1 MAAREWGFKPFKPVV
16 AIFFGVHMFGFSSY
30 SQASGLGCL
39 SISPVID
46 RQPVQG
52 GFQLGSSPG
61 NESLF
66 LYATTWSRWIFV
78 TIHWASFLLYNTVN
92 IQWMLVVQKHKE
104 KKHWQI
110 CVINIYAEGFE
121 PALNLQTRERKCGK

>member
-1 MAAREWGFKPFKPVV
+1 MC
-16 AIFFGVHMFGFSSY
+16 GFSSY

-52 GFQLGSSPG
+52 GFQLGSAPG

-66 LYATTWSRWIFV
+66 LYATT
-78 TIHWASFLLYNTVN
+78 
-92 IQWMLVVQKHKE
+92 
-104 KKHWQI
+104 
-110 CVINIYAEGFE
+110 
-121 PALNLQTRERKCGK
+121 